1 LRLSRHGDE
10 PLGKDPRRGGEAG
23 RRSRASCLCSSPKS
37 ICRSVGDTIVDVFFF
52 FLEASFFF
60 FPSLLAPR
68 PPSPVFYSE

>member
-52 FLEASFFF
+52 F
-60 FPSLLAPR
+60 
-68 PPSPVFYSE
+68 